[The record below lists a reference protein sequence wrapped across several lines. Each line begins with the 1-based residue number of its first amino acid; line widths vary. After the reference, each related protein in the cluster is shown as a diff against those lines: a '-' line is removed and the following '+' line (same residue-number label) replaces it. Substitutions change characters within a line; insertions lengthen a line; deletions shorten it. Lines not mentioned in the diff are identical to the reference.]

1 MLKAKSLLDYTN
13 VFSPNEYENSYK
25 IILKYIQQVKKLRRK
40 KSVVLIVV
48 STDNLKTLKYIFSK
62 KY

>member
-48 STDNLKTLKYIFSK
+48 STDNLKTLKYTFSK

>member
-40 KSVVLIVV
+40 KSVVLIMV

>member
-1 MLKAKSLLDYTN
+1 MLKGKSLLDYAN
-13 VFSPNEYENSYK
+13 VFSPNEYENNYK

-40 KSVVLIVV
+40 MSVVLIVV
-48 STDNLKTLKYIFSK
+48 STDNLKTLKYTFSK